1 MSVVGW
7 VSSKTEERK
16 IPFSY
21 FQQLLI
27 SWSVK
32 GTLIQRLWNGTLAPD
47 SPVYFVLAMHTNIN
61 VLIGSAR
68 VIVSMF
74 KISWQDTVARLAK
87 SYHFLEF

>member
-1 MSVVGW
+1 MVGW

-32 GTLIQRLWNGTLAPD
+32 GTLIQRLWNGRLAPD
-47 SPVYFVLAMHTNIN
+47 SLVYFVPEMHTNIN
-61 VLIGSAR
+61 ALIGTAK

-74 KISWQDTVARLAK
+74 EIPWQDTVARLAK
-87 SYHFLEF
+87 SYHCLEF